1 MSRQAATARIPS
13 NAGHRTGVRRTPAP
27 RAPRRVSGPASH
39 RHAATAAATAVA
51 PRTAAARRGAVA
63 APLPRLLP
71 DLGRVRA
78 LPDHGVL
85 DALLRSRAWIWVIG
99 VLLGGV
105 VAMQVS
111 LLKLNSGIGRAVQTS
126 STLERQNAELEA
138 QIARQSAGIRT
149 AATAAGMVLPDAG
162 VVRYLDTRDGDA
174 RRAARRME
182 PPSATALALVAA
194 GGIGSAAPGTTG
206 ATTTST
212 TTAPPVASTKTTTTT
227 TAPLAQQQQQQQGSV
242 PPQPTPTPPPAATP
256 APTPPAATAT
266 GTTGATAA
274 PSGQG

>member
-111 LLKLNSGIGRAVQTS
+111 LLKLNSGIGRAVQAS

-162 VVRYLDTRDGDA
+162 DVRYLDTRDGDA

-194 GGIGSAAPGTTG
+194 GGIGSPAPSTTG
-206 ATTTST
+206 AMTTST
-212 TTAPPVASTKTTTTT
+212 TTAPPVASTTTT
-227 TAPLAQQQQQQQGSV
+227 PPAQQQQQQQGSV